1 MAIRKSHA
9 EIVEALLGKNANIN
23 AQDWRNYTP
32 LHMAAEI
39 GHVEIVEALLN
50 VGAYCECKKCTE
62 LGFYYGNT
70 KKVIQ
75 K

>member
-1 MAIRKSHA
+1 
-9 EIVEALLGKNANIN
+9 
-23 AQDWRNYTP
+23 
-32 LHMAAEI
+32 MAAEI